1 MNIRLW
7 LLGFTYTIQLGSMLN
22 AASTPSPTQSTTNS
36 SAHQPTNPSLTH
48 SSETDTHFAIN
59 FANKFFNAQPLLS
72 KREHLKSLGAFKP
85 DYQIIS
91 PNVPI
96 PKERLIT
103 KLELTLRRN
112 KITIGDD
119 KIPVVL
125 LLKVQTFQIPDYD
138 SVAVFAS
145 LMVLERQV
153 IARVNETNLFR
164 VTMVQTYENAIY
176 GLVKLQNIE
185 TSLVETTERLA
196 EEFAEDFLAANEER

>member
-1 MNIRLW
+1 M
-7 LLGFTYTIQLGSMLN
+7 
-22 AASTPSPTQSTTNS
+22 
-36 SAHQPTNPSLTH
+36 
-48 SSETDTHFAIN
+48 
-59 FANKFFNAQPLLS
+59 
-72 KREHLKSLGAFKP
+72 GAFKP